1 MKMNVLSF
9 LFALVVLHSCCPP
22 WQDCKEPIP
31 GPDSTRFKDLPYEVV
46 WQTPLFRDTN
56 YSITI
61 FNHIVYKDKVIF
73 GRRKGRSQSIQI
85 VAYDKKSGDRRW
97 AWEEEVRNLNFT
109 DDPLV
114 LNDTLVVVSGSQI
127 YLIDMNTGNTI
138 YEINKTINSSFVPI
152 SPISYYDGR
161 IYHCSERKFND
172 SLTFIRS
179 VDLKSFKWRTEVIDH
194 VDFPG
199 DLLSVYPPSVWLMDN
214 QDTIL
219 VSVKRIIN
227 YQNPNR
233 DRCNLISYNITAD
246 TVLWERRNVDRVGSI
261 IESPRI
267 EGERIY
273 FIGTRDVSCFNKY
286 TGELIWKTHVVEDG
300 GDLLISAPI
309 YTKDTIFLLA
319 STRNLTALDKASG
332 RILFSKRSTGNAS
345 YITLHKDRIYRA
357 NVKLDIMD
365 AKDGDLLMTIRK
377 THNYS
382 RRTPGEWSNGVA
394 IDPETELMYVE
405 DGFFAMCLTIPKT

>member
-1 MKMNVLSF
+1 M
-9 LFALVVLHSCCPP
+9 
-22 WQDCKEPIP
+22 P

-56 YSITI
+56 YSITDFKPI
-61 FNHIVYKDKVIF
+61 LFKDKVIF
-73 GRRKGRSQSIQI
+73 ARRKGRSQSVQI
-85 VAYDKKSGDRRW
+85 VSYDKKNGDRRW
-97 AWEEEVRNLNFT
+97 EWEEEVRNLNFT
-109 DDPLV
+109 DNYLI

-138 YEINKTINSSFVPI
+138 YEINKIINEDFVPI
-152 SPISYYDGR
+152 GPISYYRER
-161 IYHCSERKFND
+161 IYHCSEKKFKD
-172 SLTFIRS
+172 SLTYIRS
-179 VDLKSFKWRTEVIDH
+179 VDLETYKWRTEVVDH
-194 VDFPG
+194 VDSLG
-199 DLLSVYPPSVWLMDN
+199 DLLAVYPPSVWLTNN

-219 VSVKRIIN
+219 VSVKRIAN
-227 YQNPNR
+227 YQETNR

-267 EGERIY
+267 EGDRIY

-300 GDLLISAPI
+300 GVLLTSTPI
-309 YTKDTIFLLA
+309 YTRDTIFLLA
-319 STRNLTALDKASG
+319 TTRNVTALDKSTG
-332 RILFSKRSTGNAS
+332 RILFSKRSTGNGH
-345 YITLHKDRIYRA
+345 YLTLYKDRIYRA
-357 NVKLDIMD
+357 FIKFDIMD
-365 AKDGDLLMTIRK
+365 AKDGDLLMTIKK

-382 RRTPGEWSNGVA
+382 RRTPGVWSNGVA